1 MFPEFF
7 YDMPTEE
14 ELVVA
19 DRFTQLYLES
29 LKGEPKSFFI
39 FEQAISDDQVLLTLG
54 FDGSRKFIHELNAI
68 HLPAGCDNPSLHV
81 GT

>member
-7 YDMPTEE
+7 DDIPTEK

-19 DRFTQLYLES
+19 NRFTQLYLES
-29 LKGEPKSFFI
+29 LKGEPKSCSI
-39 FEQAISDDQVLLTLG
+39 FEQAISDDQVLRTLG
-54 FDGSRKFIHELNAI
+54 FEGTRKFIHKLNAI